1 MTFDKKLILTINSSI
16 KECDNHLPRSR
27 RSYGL
32 IAEFFPMTEDI
43 LKKQIDRKNWN
54 REILFVRNKTYE

>member
-16 KECDNHLPRSR
+16 KECDSHLSRLR

>member
-1 MTFDKKLILTINSSI
+1 
-16 KECDNHLPRSR
+16 
-27 RSYGL
+27 
-32 IAEFFPMTEDI
+32 MTEDI